1 MAGAKRRYVKI
12 SIPEADRTVLE
23 WLAAQDDMS
32 TSMRY
37 LIRQDVAVNGV
48 TDILCRDVIPMVRK
62 GKPSGSERLSDPLLS
77 EQQTGKLPT
86 ERKTRSGK
94 KKLKAKPPVSVKP
107 VSSVSSDHSDN
118 TEEYDVMDML
128 RLDQT
133 PSKTFGTSS
142 VSSVTDEDGIV
153 DPEALLR

>member
-86 ERKTRSGK
+86 
-94 KKLKAKPPVSVKP
+94 VSVKP